1 MKKAILSG
9 AMAIPLSRIDVSLV
23 KKEQTH
29 QYWQMGEE
37 LPCTVTSYRIDG
49 EYIHVPR
56 QYGIDVCRKFEID
69 FIDETSPG
77 VPVTF
82 PRIPEPRDY
91 QVAVLDEVQDRIDS
105 YFDFVFR
112 ARTGFGKTISAL
124 IIAARLGVSTLILV
138 DQDNLKDQWVEALGE
153 HFGIPLK
160 DVGIIQGRVCSYK
173 GKAVTIAMIHT
184 LSQKRLPDEVYSYF
198 GFMVVDEVHT
208 AGAPTFSAVLMDFSA
223 TSRIGVSAT
232 PKRRDGLQKLL
243 DYNLGKVR
251 VYVADEHKRSSLYI
265 AEHPTVYS
273 WYANTSP
280 KVGRYLTEVSED
292 GSRNLLVAESAVM
305 LYESGRDTLVLGDR
319 IEQLQHLMNLCY
331 YLGIPPEEMG
341 LYTGQEYVYG
351 YEVQPV
357 PPRRPEGWERRT
369 EYTPVSLKLIA
380 KKTPKKKL
388 KAIKEGARLIFA
400 TYAMFSK
407 GIDVPRLAGGVDAT
421 PRSTAEQMHGRI
433 LREMENKLPSIWVTI
448 ADVSSYRSIHQLVG
462 RLADYQRNNAALF
475 RLNEDGSTE
484 PCQPNELTP
493 LLREQVER
501 LKSARIEPV
510 CAGLNTLL
518 FPGSLTAFERKIV
531 SGIKR
536 PTQQPRS
543 SRTVSN
549 SPEPSVRS
557 PTRTSSTRPVLIRSR
572 SPNSRKP

>member
-9 AMAIPLSRIDVSLV
+9 AMALPLSRIDVALV
-23 KKEQTH
+23 KREQTH
-29 QYWQMGEE
+29 RYWKMGEE
-37 LPCTVTSYRIDG
+37 EACTVTAYRIDG
-49 EYIHVPR
+49 KYIHVPR
-56 QYGIDVCRKFEID
+56 QYGIEVCRKFEID
-69 FIDETSPG
+69 FIDETSGG

-82 PRIPEPRDY
+82 PRVPNPRDY
-91 QVAVLDEVQDRIDS
+91 QVNTLTEVQKKIEG

-124 IIAARLGVSTLILV
+124 IVAARLGVSTLILV
-138 DQDNLKDQWVEALGE
+138 DQDNLKDQWVEALGT
-153 HFGIPLK
+153 HFGIPPK
-160 DVGIIQGRVCSYK
+160 DVGIIQGNVCSYE
-173 GKAVTIAMIHT
+173 GKAVTIAMIQT
-184 LSQKRLPDEVYSYF
+184 LSQKRMAKAVYSYF

-208 AGAPTFSAVLMDFSA
+208 AGAPTFSTVLMDFSA

-232 PKRRDGLQKLL
+232 PKRRDGLQKILN
-243 DYNLGKVR
+243 DNLGKVR
-251 VYVADEHKRSSLYI
+251 VYVADEHRRSSLYI
-265 AEHPTVYS
+265 VDHPTVYS

-292 GSRNLLVAESAVM
+292 GSRNLLVAESAAM

-331 YLGIPPEEMG
+331 YLGIPYDEMG

-351 YEVQPV
+351 YDVQAV
-357 PPRRPEGWERRT
+357 PPRRPEGWERHT
-369 EYTPVSLKLIA
+369 EYTPVTLKLIA

-388 KAIKEGARLIFA
+388 KTIKDSASLIFA

-433 LREMENKLPSIWVTI
+433 LREMEGKPASIWVTV
-448 ADVSSYRSIHQLVG
+448 ADTSSYRSIHQLVG
-462 RLADYQRNNAALF
+462 RLTDYQRNNAALF
-475 RLNEDGSTE
+475 RLNDDGSTE

-493 LLREQVER
+493 RLREQVEH

-536 PTQQPRS
+536 PTPQPQS
-543 SRTVSN
+543 SRTVS
-549 SPEPSVRS
+549 SSQVPSVRS